1 MVFVISFA
9 PHPTTGRLERES
21 NRGCSTSRARQFSK
35 YDFPR
40 CRGWLKSSLTGYNN
54 LPGGAPERIKRG
66 KEKVVTRAVANAEM
80 GFSGISERGNTA
92 LSEYIADLPIF
103 SIMTACV
110 SRFV

>member
-40 CRGWLKSSLTGYNN
+40 CRGRRNAAHWLNN

-80 GFSGISERGNTA
+80 RFSGISERGNTA
-92 LSEYIADLPIF
+92 LSELK
-103 SIMTACV
+103 
-110 SRFV
+110 